1 MIHAIFSSKSSSWN
15 LVERLVF
22 PAPRSSYTIQSFPGE
37 LILIPSDR
45 GDDVPCLFLPF
56 QHARFLMM
64 FFHANAEDLG
74 LVYNFCTVLRDM
86 FQVNVLAVEYP
97 GYGICPGTPTE
108 AGIIANAEAA
118 MEFATETLNV
128 AHNDILILGR
138 SLGTGPAISL
148 AARYEVAGVIL
159 VSPFASIK
167 ELFERRVG
175 RLAHLLE
182 DRFQNLLL
190 APKILSAT
198 LIIHGLQDALVP
210 PEHGRRIYAS
220 ILRKRM
226 LVTPANMTHNSSLLK
241 DVGSFVMPMTRFFS
255 LPDYAFENVQ
265 VPSWAF
271 PTADMGPL
279 ESLAPPRSCGC
290 CAIPKGDEAIVEP
303 ISRLRPDSEA
313 EADEA
318 EVDCEGGDDSPR
330 SAGIRFEESS
340 SSEDIEDSRVSK
352 NLCSPP
358 WEVTYLRA
366 EEAMVQAK
374 GIRGMVTK
382 QVSQKY
388 DFGHGRGTSLR

>member
-1 MIHAIFSSKSSSWN
+1 MIHAIFNSKSSSWN

-37 LILIPSDR
+37 LIVIPSDR

-182 DRFQNLLL
+182 DRFQNLVL

-198 LIIHGLQDALVP
+198 LNHSRFARCP
-210 PEHGRRIYAS
+210 
-220 ILRKRM
+220 
-226 LVTPANMTHNSSLLK
+226 
-241 DVGSFVMPMTRFFS
+241 GSTGAWS
-255 LPDYAFENVQ
+255 Q
-265 VPSWAF
+265 
-271 PTADMGPL
+271 
-279 ESLAPPRSCGC
+279 
-290 CAIPKGDEAIVEP
+290 
-303 ISRLRPDSEA
+303 
-313 EADEA
+313 
-318 EVDCEGGDDSPR
+318 
-330 SAGIRFEESS
+330 
-340 SSEDIEDSRVSK
+340 
-352 NLCSPP
+352 NLCLYFAQADAGDTSKHDSQLFAVERC
-358 WEVTYLRA
+358 WEFCDA
-366 EEAMVQAK
+366 ND
-374 GIRGMVTK
+374 
-382 QVSQKY
+382 QV
-388 DFGHGRGTSLR
+388 FFLARLCI

>member
-1 MIHAIFSSKSSSWN
+1 MWAVLCNGTGFCRPALMIHALLGSKSISWN

-22 PAPRSSYTIQSFPGE
+22 PAPRASYTIQSFPGE
-37 LILIPSDR
+37 LILIPAAH
-45 GDDVPCLFLPF
+45 GAVPCLFLPF

-97 GYGICPGTPTE
+97 GYGTCSGSPTE

-128 AHNDILILGR
+128 AHNDILIFGR

-148 AARYEVAGVIL
+148 AARYQVAGVIL

-175 RLAHLLE
+175 RLADLVE
-182 DRFQNLLL
+182 DRFQNLVL

-220 ILRKRM
+220 IMCKRM
-226 LVTPANMTHNSSLLK
+226 LVTPANMTHNSSLLR
-241 DVGSFVMPMTRFFS
+241 DVGSFVMPMTRFFA
-255 LPDYAFENVQ
+255 LPDYAFENLE

-271 PTADMGPL
+271 PSDMSPKHGS
-279 ESLAPPRSCGC
+279 EPPRNCRC
-290 CAIPKGDEAIVEP
+290 CALPRSADEAIVEP
-303 ISRLRPDSEA
+303 ISRLRPDS
-313 EADEA
+313 
-318 EVDCEGGDDSPR
+318 GDGSDTAL
-330 SAGIRFEESS
+330 SAGIRFESSS
-340 SSEDIEDSRVSK
+340 SSEEGPEELTSR
-352 NLCSPP
+352 
-358 WEVTYLRA
+358 YAAA
-366 EEAMVQAK
+366 EAVVGEA
-374 GIRGMVTK
+374 RGMVTK

-388 DFGHGRGTSLR
+388 DFGRRG